1 MSHIEF
7 QPADPD
13 RSDELRPPR
22 RGSDRPTPL
31 WWRLL
36 SAVFLAAVAAL
47 LLGSLDAHAEG
58 SIRDA
63 DLAQAA
69 PQAQAPAT
77 LSAPAPHAKSP
88 LIYASLK
95 QPEAL
100 VRSDAQP
107 SAPPGQAPSGFAAL
121 VETGTIAPRDSA
133 PTTCLPGELKTV
145 MADVAARFGAVS
157 VESTHRGKARNRRAG
172 GARGSLH
179 LACRAVDFRV
189 AGRTRAVMAFLTAH
203 PEVGGLKVYRN
214 GIIHVDNGERRAW

>member
-1 MSHIEF
+1 MSRIEF
-7 QPADPD
+7 QPANPH

-47 LLGSLDAHAEG
+47 LLGSLDAHAED

-63 DLAQAA
+63 DLATFTARSGAGAA
-69 PQAQAPAT
+69 PA
-77 LSAPAPHAKSP
+77 APAPHAKSP

-100 VRSDAQP
+100 VQSDADP
-107 SAPPGQAPSGFAAL
+107 AKPATASRPRFAAL
-121 VETGTIAPRDSA
+121 VETGTIAPRASA
-133 PTTCLPGELKTV
+133 PTACLPGELKTV

-157 VESTHRGKARNRRAG
+157 VESTHRGSARNRRAG

-179 LACRAVDFRV
+179 LACRAIDFRV
-189 AGRTRAVMAFLTAH
+189 AGRTRAVMAFLKAH